1 MGSSL
6 SVSQL
11 RRSRL
16 RCGFS
21 AGPHSTDASPA
32 AVTAYLASLPH
43 VELVPGDATDAA
55 SVSALLDGCSA
66 CLALHGATRRRK
78 LLDLLQPWK
87 NPADTDPSHARSVN
101 YEAVKHILAAARRAS
116 TTALASSIELRRFA
130 CCDASSKGTELA
142 TDAEMIRALIWKTA
156 WEMDQGVD
164 HLEITDKVA
173 MCNYRGNRFC
183 CDAADQ
189 AMQACGGY
197 GYGRKYPFEHIYR
210 HHRRYRITEGT
221 EEIQIRKVAGKLFGF
236 AGRAKTG

>member
-1 MGSSL
+1 MHENRIRQAASSL
-6 SVSQL
+6 
-11 RRSRL
+11 
-16 RCGFS
+16 G
-21 AGPHSTDASPA
+21 AGLHCIDV
-32 AVTAYLASLPH
+32 AVEHVTNRTVFGKPLASNQAVQFP
-43 VELVPGDATDAA
+43 
-55 SVSALLDGCSA
+55 
-66 CLALHGATRRRK
+66 LA
-78 LLDLLQPWK
+78 
-87 NPADTDPSHARSVN
+87 
-101 YEAVKHILAAARRAS
+101 
-116 TTALASSIELRRFA
+116 
-130 CCDASSKGTELA
+130 ELA